1 MTMKDVSSNWKSTVS
16 GVLTVTLSTTAALL
30 TYPPVAAHTKL
41 VLFLGGFQVVG
52 KVWIA
57 LIQKDPKE

>member
-1 MTMKDVSSNWKSTVS
+1 MSIQTLTANWKSTVS